1 MHLIITVDT
10 EEDNWVGFQEGG
22 GEYTTRNAERLVAL
36 QGLFDEFR
44 VHPTYLL
51 TQVMASDPTAAG
63 FLREVHAD
71 GRCEIGAH
79 CHPWNTP
86 PIREARIPA
95 NSMLCNLPPTLQ
107 YEKMRNLTEHIAECC
122 GVRPVSFRAG
132 RFAYSREVGLNLVRL
147 GYGVD
152 SSITP
157 HFDWSL
163 EHGAD
168 FTDFALEPYWRTL
181 RDVYPD
187 APAEPLV
194 EIPTTI
200 GFLQRNFRRAA
211 RMHRRFCRQ
220 PFPKLKVIGLL
231 YRLGLLNRVW
241 LCPEAYSAREMI
253 QLTEVLRGRGFPV
266 VNLMFHSPT
275 LLAGL
280 TPFVRSAA
288 DERAFIDRIRAYLE
302 YAAKGGI
309 ESLTL
314 TESAAELTK
323 NATPVLTANSR

>member
-10 EEDNWVGFQEGG
+10 EEDNWLGFQGG
-22 GEYTTRNAERLVAL
+22 QATTRNAERMVSL

-44 VHPTYLL
+44 VRPTYLL
-51 TQVMASDPTAAG
+51 TQAMASDPAAAG
-63 FLREVHAD
+63 FLREVQAD

-86 PIREARIPA
+86 PIREAPSAA
-95 NSMLCNLPPTLQ
+95 NSMLCNLPPALQ

-132 RFAYSREVGLNLVRL
+132 RWAYSQEVGLNLVRL
-147 GYGVD
+147 GYRVD

-157 HFDWSL
+157 HYDWSSG
-163 EHGAD
+163 HGAD
-168 FTDFALEPYWRTL
+168 FTSFALEPYWRTL
-181 RDVYPD
+181 RDVYAD

-200 GFLQRNFRRAA
+200 GYLQRNFRRAA
-211 RMHRRFCRQ
+211 RVHRRLLRQ
-220 PFPKLKVIGLL
+220 PFPRLKVNGLL

-241 LCPEAYSAREMI
+241 LCPELYSAGEMI
-253 QLTEVLRGRGFPV
+253 KLTEVLRERGFPV

-275 LLAGL
+275 LVAGL
-280 TPFVRSAA
+280 TPFVRSVAE
-288 DERAFIDRIRAYLE
+288 ERAFIGRIRAYLE
-302 YAAKGGI
+302 YSATAGL

-314 TESAAELTK
+314 TESATELTK
-323 NATPVLTANSR
+323 NGAPALAANSR